1 MARYVTYKY
10 KGQSK
15 RIAFS
20 FDKFRDM
27 YEAAAAAEGVDLKAF
42 LAMERQVA
50 ALSRQ
55 GAAMKDYRKNEFKR
69 LGFTELFLHKDEDEE
84 SQR

>member
-1 MARYVTYKY
+1 MARFVTYKY
-10 KGQSK
+10 HGQER
-15 RIAFS
+15 RIAFT
-20 FDKFRDM
+20 FDKYRDM
-27 YEAAAAAEGVDLKAF
+27 YEAAAAAEGVDLTKF

-69 LGFTELFLHKDEDEE
+69 LGFTELFLHKDDDEQ
-84 SQR
+84 SQL

>member
-1 MARYVTYKY
+1 MARFVTYKY
-10 KGQSK
+10 QGKER

-20 FDKFRDM
+20 FDKYRDM
-27 YEAAAAAEGVDLKAF
+27 YEAAAAAEGVDLAKF

-69 LGFTELFLHKDEDEE
+69 LGFTDLFLHKDEDE
-84 SQR
+84 

>member
-10 KGQSK
+10 QGQER

-20 FDKFRDM
+20 FDKYRDM
-27 YEAAAAAEGVDLKAF
+27 YEAAAAAEGVDLAKF

-69 LGFTELFLHKDEDEE
+69 LGFTDLFLHKDEDE
-84 SQR
+84 

>member
-1 MARYVTYKY
+1 MARFVTYKY
-10 KGQSK
+10 QGQQR

-20 FDKFRDM
+20 FDKYRDM
-27 YEAAAAAEGVDLKAF
+27 YEAAAAAEGVDLTKF

-69 LGFTELFLHKDEDEE
+69 LGFTDLFLHKDEDE
-84 SQR
+84 

>member
-10 KGQSK
+10 HGQARK
-15 RIAFS
+15 VAFS
-20 FDKFRDM
+20 YDKYRDM
-27 YEAAAAAEGVDLKAF
+27 FEAAAAAEGVDLTAF
-42 LAMERQVA
+42 FAMERQVV

-69 LGFTELFLHKDEDEE
+69 LGFTELFLHKDETDEG
-84 SQR
+84 QL

>member
-1 MARYVTYKY
+1 MSRFVTYKY
-10 KGQSK
+10 QGQER

-20 FDKFRDM
+20 FDKYRDM
-27 YEAAAAAEGVDLKAF
+27 YEAAAAAEGVDLTKF

-69 LGFTELFLHKDEDEE
+69 LGFTDLFLHKDEDE
-84 SQR
+84 

>member
-1 MARYVTYKY
+1 MARFITYKY
-10 KGQSK
+10 QGQER

-20 FDKFRDM
+20 FDKYRDM
-27 YEAAAAAEGVDLKAF
+27 YEAAAAAEGVDLTKF

-69 LGFTELFLHKDEDEE
+69 LGFTDLFLHKDEDE
-84 SQR
+84 

>member
-1 MARYVTYKY
+1 MARFVTYKY
-10 KGQSK
+10 QGQER

-20 FDKFRDM
+20 FDKYRDM
-27 YEAAAAAEGVDLKAF
+27 YEAAAAAEGVDLTKF

-69 LGFTELFLHKDEDEE
+69 LGFTDLFLHKDEDE
-84 SQR
+84 

>member
-1 MARYVTYKY
+1 MARFVTYKY
-10 KGQSK
+10 QGQER

-20 FDKFRDM
+20 FDKYRDM
-27 YEAAAAAEGVDLKAF
+27 YEAAAAAEGVDLTNF

-69 LGFTELFLHKDEDEE
+69 LGFTDLFLHKDEDE
-84 SQR
+84 